1 MFSDRI
7 RLDGKVA
14 LITGSGR
21 GIGLAIAEAFADCGA
36 AVAVQ
41 DIDLN
46 VAQVSAEQINQ
57 RGGGRAIALGG
68 DINDLTLPDRLV
80 NEVNAKLGGFHILVN
95 NASIQSS
102 DNWLNVSVEKMQQE
116 FGADLISPILFC
128 QAAARIMKPQRYGRI
143 INLGSIQQV
152 TANAKMLAY
161 SLSKSAIEKLST
173 CLARELAKD
182 MITVNTIAPGWV
194 AGTVRNEGNFKNEQD
209 KIEKGKKHIPL
220 GRVGEPSDCAGTAVL
235 LCSEAGE
242 YITGQTIYITGGMGF

>member
-1 MFSDRI
+1 M
-7 RLDGKVA
+7 
-14 LITGSGR
+14 
-21 GIGLAIAEAFADCGA
+21 
-36 AVAVQ
+36 
-41 DIDLN
+41 
-46 VAQVSAEQINQ
+46 
-57 RGGGRAIALGG
+57 
-68 DINDLTLPDRLV
+68 TLPGNLV

-102 DNWLNVSVEKMQQE
+102 EDWLNVSVEKMQRE
-116 FGADLISPILFC
+116 FAADLISPILFC
-128 QAAARIMKPQRYGRI
+128 QAAARIMKPQGYGRI

-182 MITVNTIAPGWV
+182 KITVNTIAPGWF

-220 GRVGEPSDCAGTAVL
+220 GRIGEPSDCAGAAVL